1 VEFTLGIITGGN
13 SFDLLNEVFKSI
25 QDQYIDKSK
34 FEVVI
39 VGGEEVEGENVT
51 HVPFDESSGKY
62 TAKKNLITKFA
73 KFENVV
79 YLHDYMALCD
89 GWYEGYV
96 KFGNDWDI
104 CMNVVENSD
113 GSRFRDWCAWDDPE
127 LCYPDGVHN
136 IALPSYDYN
145 KTHYMY
151 ISGNYW
157 VSKKRVM
164 EEEPL
169 NEDLDWGEAEDVEWS
184 NRIRDKYQYVMNTHS
199 KVKCLKD
206 KKLSARY
213 V

>member
-1 VEFTLGIITGGN
+1 
-13 SFDLLNEVFKSI
+13 
-25 QDQYIDKSK
+25 
-34 FEVVI
+34 
-39 VGGEEVEGENVT
+39 
-51 HVPFDESSGKY
+51 
-62 TAKKNLITKFA
+62 
-73 KFENVV
+73 
-79 YLHDYMALCD
+79 MALCD